1 MVDVSVGDF
10 VSWTTEKG
18 AYVGEV
24 SSVIRSGRASVVTPT
39 GGQQMVDVSEVGPV
53 ANVRVYVDNQDGT
66 YSRSD
71 RLVPVRFAMLRKRSK
86 PETKAEE
93 KASAKVKES
102 LKKKADEH
110 NAKVGNAKTK
120 RTNVRTL
127 AVVYDRGAAAYSTN
141 PGSVRPTVSSPAQ
154 WAMARVNS
162 FLYALRNGRFR
173 RGKHDTDLLP
183 AGHPQSTKKGKAI
196 EKGPKCRQANET
208 RKQCVERKTRELIE
222 VDGMEA
228 DQAYAVANS
237 MCDKSCSEQ
246 YDKNTHVTNFPKKG
260 DNKKV
265 SLRNSQYNQFPLAEA
280 EKLKNDW
287 PSIWKRGGNILGNT
301 QYQRLK
307 KVHQQMGEAKTPTDE
322 MAIRLREAWMARHLK
337 DHRLAGIVAQ
347 IKWLGIGSR
356 GISHMRK
363 VLNDEK
369 KRLRDRGKK

>member
-10 VSWTTEKG
+10 VGWTTEKG

-24 SSVIRSGRASVVTPT
+24 SSVIRFGRASVVTPT

-53 ANVRVYVDNQDGT
+53 ANVRVYIDNQDGT

-86 PETKAEE
+86 PETKSEE

-110 NAKVGNAKTK
+110 NAKVGNAKSKKTS
-120 RTNVRTL
+120 VRTL

-154 WAMARVNS
+154 WAMGRVNS
-162 FLYALRNGRFR
+162 FLYVLRNGRFR

-183 AGHPQSTKKGKAI
+183 AGHPQSTKKAKAI
-196 EKGPKCRQANET
+196 EKAPK
-208 RKQCVERKTRELIE
+208 
-222 VDGMEA
+222 
-228 DQAYAVANS
+228 
-237 MCDKSCSEQ
+237 
-246 YDKNTHVTNFPKKG
+246 TNFPKKG

-265 SLRNSQYNQFPLAEA
+265 SLRNSQYNQFPLGEA
-280 EKLKNDW
+280 EKLKSDW
-287 PSIWKRGGNILGNT
+287 PSIWKKGGNILGNT

-307 KVHQQMGEAKTPTDE
+307 KVNQQMGEAKTPTDE

-337 DHRLAGIVAQ
+337 DHRLAGVVAQ
-347 IKWLGIGSR
+347 IKWLGVGSR

-363 VLNDEK
+363 VINDEK